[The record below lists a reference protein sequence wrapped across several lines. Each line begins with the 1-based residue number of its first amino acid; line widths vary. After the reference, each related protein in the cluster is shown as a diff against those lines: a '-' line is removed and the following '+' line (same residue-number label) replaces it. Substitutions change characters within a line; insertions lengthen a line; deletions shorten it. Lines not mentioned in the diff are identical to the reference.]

1 MTDAAGTTAGAV
13 APVVTSPKPLDLA
26 LAPNASS
33 SSAGGGGGSNRRRA
47 GAAAVENLSSESRV
61 KEYEELTELYN
72 EYIDRFGRWS
82 HVSLL

>member
-33 SSAGGGGGSNRRRA
+33 SSAGAGGSNRRRA

-72 EYIDRFGRWS
+72 EYIDRFGRRS

>member
-33 SSAGGGGGSNRRRA
+33 SSAGGGGSNRRRA

>member
-1 MTDAAGTTAGAV
+1 MTDAAGTTAGAA
-13 APVVTSPKPLDLA
+13 APAVTSPKPLDLA

-33 SSAGGGGGSNRRRA
+33 SSAGGGGSNRRRA